1 MKLILMD
8 TILKV
13 VVNLSKIKDITGEK
27 YNKLTAIKYIGKTK
41 NGSAIWLWKCDCGNE
56 KEIIANS
63 VKTGNT
69 KSCGHILSFK
79 EEEIEKILKKNNIKF
94 KRQFSFS
101 DLRDKQP
108 LKFDFA
114 IFKNNNLLFLI
125 EYNGEQHYD
134 KTSYYYSNILE
145 KHDKMKID
153 YCGQNKIKLLIL
165 DKNSNLEKDI
175 LDNMKG

>member
-69 KSCGHILSFK
+69 KSCGC
-79 EEEIEKILKKNNIKF
+79 LKKEQN
-94 KRQFSFS
+94 
-101 DLRDKQP
+101 
-108 LKFDFA
+108 
-114 IFKNNNLLFLI
+114 KNNL
-125 EYNGEQHYD
+125 
-134 KTSYYYSNILE
+134 
-145 KHDKMKID
+145 KH
-153 YCGQNKIKLLIL
+153 KIKDISNKRFGFLTAIKYAGSCPSGAQWECICDCGNKTTVSLSHLESGITKSCGCYVARNNFL
-165 DKNSNLEKDI
+165 KIKNSNLEKDI
-175 LDNMKG
+175 LNNMKG

>member
-1 MKLILMD
+1 MLPSSRGNFNNLRARFLKNLTSQKFGELIPIKIFE
-8 TILKV
+8 TNRKGVIWTCKCSCGKI
-13 VVNLSKIKDITGEK
+13 VNVSSRNLCSGH
-27 YNKLTAIKYIGKTK
+27 
-41 NGSAIWLWKCDCGNE
+41 
-56 KEIIANS
+56 
-63 VKTGNT
+63 T

-79 EEEIEKILKKNNIKF
+79 EEEIEEILKRNSIEF

-101 DLRDKQP
+101 NLRDKQP

-114 IFKNNNLLFLI
+114 IFKNNKLLFLI

-134 KTSYYYSNILE
+134 KTSYYYSSILE
-145 KHDKMKID
+145 KHDKMKIN
-153 YCGQNKIKLLIL
+153 YCEQNKIKLLIL

>member
-69 KSCGHILSFK
+69 KSCGC
-79 EEEIEKILKKNNIKF
+79 LKKEQN
-94 KRQFSFS
+94 
-101 DLRDKQP
+101 
-108 LKFDFA
+108 
-114 IFKNNNLLFLI
+114 KNNL
-125 EYNGEQHYD
+125 
-134 KTSYYYSNILE
+134 KS
-145 KHDKMKID
+145 
-153 YCGQNKIKLLIL
+153 KIKDI
-165 DKNSNLEKDI
+165 SNKRF
-175 LDNMKG
+175 GF